1 MKSTKV
7 KMYSIPTT
15 QVIGSSKWFP
25 HSTDIISMGLQDVFK
40 YLLPYIINGAFTMP
54 SVVQRKYSL
63 KACINV
69 FLLYKCLSFS
79 PQKT

>member
-1 MKSTKV
+1 
-7 KMYSIPTT
+7 MYSIPTT

-40 YLLPYIINGAFTMP
+40 YLLPYIINGAFTIP
-54 SVVQRKYSL
+54 SMVQRKYSL

-69 FLLYKCLSFS
+69 FFALQMFVIFPSRNLRKRF
-79 PQKT
+79 